1 MGNFW
6 FTLLVLSTMLTTIL
20 ATKEL
25 KVNMTILQSATAK
38 GAVCLDGSPP
48 AYYLDRGY
56 GSRIRSWIIYLD
68 GGGWCDSVRSCK
80 ARSKGF
86 LGSSTTTPLHPPAT
100 FSGILHNDPTV
111 NPDFYNWNRVR
122 VLYCDGSSFTGD
134 AAHVDPETKVY
145 YRGARIFKAIMDDL
159 LQKGMRNAEN
169 AILSGTSAGGL
180 ATILNCDK
188 FKSLLPKNAKV
199 KCVADAGFF
208 INAKTISGTSDIQQ
222 MYNKVVKL
230 HGSAK
235 NLPPSCTSAMKPSL
249 CFFPQNVVP
258 YVQTPLFIINSAYDT
273 WQVGNTLVP
282 QYLDPQHI
290 WDDCRN
296 QLSNCTFSQRKI
308 IKGFGVEFLKTFSEL
323 TPSCTR
329 GYFITSCYSHG
340 QIIWARY
347 WFSPTSPQLLNKTIG
362 EAVADWFSDKAVV
375 QYVDLYPSAK
385 DCKK

>member
-1 MGNFW
+1 
-6 FTLLVLSTMLTTIL
+6 MLTTIL

-38 GAVCLDGSPP
+38 GAVCLGSPP

-56 GSRIRSWIIYLD
+56 GSGIRSWIIYLD

-80 ARSKGF
+80 ARSNGV

-159 LQKGMRNAEN
+159 LQKGMPNAEN

-208 INAKTISGTSDIQQ
+208 INAKTISGTSDIQK
-222 MYNKVVKL
+222 MYNKVVNL

-273 WQVGNTLVP
+273 WQVGNTLALV
-282 QYLDPQHI
+282 
-290 WDDCRN
+290 R
-296 QLSNCTFSQRKI
+296 SS
-308 IKGFGVEFLKTFSEL
+308 TFSEL
-323 TPSCTR
+323 TPSSTR
-329 GYFITSCYSHG
+329 DYFITSCYSHG

-362 EAVADWFSDKAVV
+362 EAVADWFSDKAVLQV
-375 QYVDLYPSAK
+375 F
-385 DCKK
+385 